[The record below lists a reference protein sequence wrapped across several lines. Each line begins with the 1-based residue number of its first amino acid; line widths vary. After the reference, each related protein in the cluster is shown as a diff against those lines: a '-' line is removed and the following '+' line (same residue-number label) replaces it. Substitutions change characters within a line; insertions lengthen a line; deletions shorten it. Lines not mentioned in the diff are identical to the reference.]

1 MKIFPL
7 SCPKSCV
14 CINSINRF
22 QTQVPNDSIHVHL
35 DPTSNC
41 ATSRSGRRACGGGR
55 RQCAVGTGSTHESKT
70 PPAQTGRG
78 FSFKDPPRKVGS
90 EEKDWSMASSGT
102 TSTKTRFT
110 GAQLIVH
117 LLERQGIT
125 TVAGIPGGTV
135 LPLYDALSQSTQIR
149 HVLARHEQGAGFI
162 AQGMARTQGKPAVC
176 MACSGPGATN
186 LVTAIADARLDSIP
200 LICITGQVPSSMIGT
215 DAFQE
220 VDTYGISIP
229 ITKHNYLVRDIAELP
244 QVISDAFRIAQSGR
258 PGPVWIDIPKDV
270 QTAEIE
276 IDVLPEPGERAPAPQ
291 FRAESVQAAA
301 AMINAARRP
310 VLYLGGGA
318 INASD
323 AVRQL
328 AEKASLPTTMTLMAL
343 GMLPK
348 AHPLSLGM
356 LGMHGARST
365 NYILQEAD
373 LLIVLGARF
382 DDRAIG
388 KTEQFCPN
396 AKIIHVDIDRAE
408 LGKIKQPHV
417 AIQGDVAEV
426 LAQLIPQTD
435 ASDRADWRQLVA
447 DLQKEFPGAIPTEGD
462 PLSHYGLI
470 NAVAACV
477 DDSAIITTD
486 VGQHQMWTAQAYPLN
501 RPRQWLTSG
510 GLGTMGF
517 GLPAAV
523 GAALANPDRKVICF
537 SGDGSLM
544 MNIQEMA
551 TAAENQLDVK
561 IILMNNQALGLVH
574 QQQSLFY
581 TQGVFA
587 ATYPG
592 TINFMQ
598 IAAGFGLHTCD
609 LNAEA
614 DPHAALQAA
623 ISRPGPALI
632 HVRIDPEQKVYPMVP
647 PGAANTEMV
656 GE

>member
-1 MKIFPL
+1 
-7 SCPKSCV
+7 
-14 CINSINRF
+14 
-22 QTQVPNDSIHVHL
+22 
-35 DPTSNC
+35 
-41 ATSRSGRRACGGGR
+41 
-55 RQCAVGTGSTHESKT
+55 
-70 PPAQTGRG
+70 
-78 FSFKDPPRKVGS
+78 
-90 EEKDWSMASSGT
+90 MAISGT

-276 IDVLPEPGERAPAPQ
+276 IDVLPEPGDRAPAPE
-291 FRAESVQAAA
+291 FNADSVRDAA
-301 AMINAARRP
+301 AMINAAKRP

-318 INASD
+318 INAAD
-323 AVRQL
+323 EVRQL
-328 AEKASLPTTMTLMAL
+328 AEKANLPTTMTLMAL

-373 LLIVLGARF
+373 LLIVMGARF

-388 KTEQFCPN
+388 KTEEFCPN

-435 ASDRADWRQLVA
+435 AADRADWRQLVA
-447 DLQKEFPGAIPTEGD
+447 DLQREFPGAIPTEGD

-501 RPRQWLTSG
+501 RPRHWLTSG

-581 TQGVFA
+581 KQGVFA

-592 TINFMQ
+592 MINFMQ

-609 LNAEA
+609 LNAEEDA
-614 DPHAALQAA
+614 HAALQAE
-623 ISRPGPALI
+623 IDRPGPALI

>member
-1 MKIFPL
+1 
-7 SCPKSCV
+7 
-14 CINSINRF
+14 
-22 QTQVPNDSIHVHL
+22 
-35 DPTSNC
+35 
-41 ATSRSGRRACGGGR
+41 
-55 RQCAVGTGSTHESKT
+55 
-70 PPAQTGRG
+70 
-78 FSFKDPPRKVGS
+78 
-90 EEKDWSMASSGT
+90 MASSGT
-102 TSTKTRFT
+102 TSQTRRFT
-110 GAQLIVH
+110 GAELIVH

-125 TVAGIPGGTV
+125 MVTGIPGGTV
-135 LPLYDALSQSTQIR
+135 LPLYDALSQSKKIR
-149 HVLARHEQGAGFI
+149 HILARHEQGAGFI
-162 AQGMARTQGKPAVC
+162 AQGMARTEGKPAVC

-200 LICITGQVPSSMIGT
+200 LVCITGQVASSLIGT

-229 ITKHNYLVRDIAELP
+229 ITKHNYLVRNITELP
-244 QVISDAFRIAQSGR
+244 QVIADAFRIAQSGR

-276 IDVLPEPGERAPAPQ
+276 LSELPEPGDRAPTPE
-291 FRAESVQAAA
+291 FSAESVRDAA
-301 AMINAARRP
+301 AMINAAQRP
-310 VLYLGGGA
+310 VLYLGGGV
-318 INASD
+318 INAPER
-323 AVRQL
+323 VREL
-328 AEKASLPTTMTLMAL
+328 AEKANLPTTMTLMAL

-365 NYILQEAD
+365 NFILQQSD
-373 LLIVLGARF
+373 LLVVLGARF
-382 DDRAIG
+382 DDRATG
-388 KTEQFCPN
+388 KVAEFCPN

-408 LGKIKQPHV
+408 LGKIKQAHV
-417 AIQGDVAEV
+417 AIQADVDDV
-426 LAQLIPQTD
+426 LAQLLPQIDAQPRNAWREKVAELQQEFPCAIPQET
-435 ASDRADWRQLVA
+435 
-447 DLQKEFPGAIPTEGD
+447 D

-477 DDSAIITTD
+477 NDDAIIATD

-523 GAALANPDRKVICF
+523 GAALANPDRKVLCF

-561 IILMNNQALGLVH
+561 IILMNNEALGLVH

-581 TQGVFA
+581 KQGVFA

-592 TINFMQ
+592 MINFMQ
-598 IAAGFGLHTCD
+598 IAAGFGLATCD
-609 LNAEA
+609 LNSET
-614 DPHAALQAA
+614 DPQGALQA
-623 ISRPGPALI
+623 IINRPGPALI
-632 HVRIDPEQKVYPMVP
+632 HVRIDPQEKVYPMVP

>member
-1 MKIFPL
+1 
-7 SCPKSCV
+7 
-14 CINSINRF
+14 
-22 QTQVPNDSIHVHL
+22 
-35 DPTSNC
+35 
-41 ATSRSGRRACGGGR
+41 
-55 RQCAVGTGSTHESKT
+55 
-70 PPAQTGRG
+70 
-78 FSFKDPPRKVGS
+78 
-90 EEKDWSMASSGT
+90 MASSGT
-102 TSTKTRFT
+102 TSSKTRFT

-125 TVAGIPGGTV
+125 IVAGIPGGTV

-270 QTAEIE
+270 QTAEID
-276 IDVLPEPGERAPAPQ
+276 IDVFPEPGDRAAAPE
-291 FRAESVQAAA
+291 FSADSIRDAA
-301 AMINAARRP
+301 AMINAAKRP

-318 INASD
+318 IDASE
-323 AVRQL
+323 AVREF
-328 AEKASLPTTMTLMAL
+328 AEKAHLPTTMTLMAL

-365 NYILQEAD
+365 NYILQESD

-396 AKIIHVDIDRAE
+396 AKIIHVDIDRSE

-426 LAQLIPQTD
+426 LAQLIPQTH
-435 ASDRADWRQLVA
+435 ATENTEWCQLVA
-447 DLQKEFPGAIPTEGD
+447 DLQREFPSAIPTEGD

-470 NAVAACV
+470 NAVATCV

-561 IILMNNQALGLVH
+561 IILMNNEALGLVH

-581 TQGVFA
+581 KQGVFA

-592 TINFMQ
+592 MINFMQ
-598 IAAGFGLHTCD
+598 IAAGFGLHACD

-632 HVRIDPEQKVYPMVP
+632 HVRIDPQQKVYPMVP

>member
-1 MKIFPL
+1 
-7 SCPKSCV
+7 
-14 CINSINRF
+14 
-22 QTQVPNDSIHVHL
+22 
-35 DPTSNC
+35 
-41 ATSRSGRRACGGGR
+41 
-55 RQCAVGTGSTHESKT
+55 
-70 PPAQTGRG
+70 
-78 FSFKDPPRKVGS
+78 
-90 EEKDWSMASSGT
+90 MAILGT
-102 TSTKTRFT
+102 TSNKTRFT

-125 TVAGIPGGTV
+125 IVAGIPGGTV

-162 AQGMARTQGKPAVC
+162 AQGMARTEGKPAVC
-176 MACSGPGATN
+176 LACSGPGATN

-200 LICITGQVPSSMIGT
+200 LVCITGQVPASMIGT

-229 ITKHNYLVRDIAELP
+229 ITKHNYLVRDISELP

-276 IDVLPEPGERAPAPQ
+276 IAVLPEPGTRAPSPEFSAD
-291 FRAESVQAAA
+291 SVREAA
-301 AMINAARRP
+301 AMINAAQRP
-310 VLYLGGGA
+310 VLYLGGGVIDA
-318 INASD
+318 PD
-323 AVRQL
+323 AVRTL

-365 NYILQEAD
+365 NFILQEAD

-417 AIQGDVAEV
+417 AIQGDVNEV
-426 LAQLIPQTD
+426 LAQLLPQIEATPRS
-435 ASDRADWRQLVA
+435 AWHQQVSG
-447 DLQKEFPGAIPTEGD
+447 LQQEFPGAIPTAGD

-561 IILMNNQALGLVH
+561 IILMNNEALGLVH

-581 TQGVFA
+581 KQGVFA

-592 TINFMQ
+592 MINFMQ

-609 LNAEA
+609 LNAEEDA
-614 DPHAALQAA
+614 HAALQAA

-632 HVRIDPEQKVYPMVP
+632 HVRIDPQQKVYPMVP